1 MANRVKEQEDLR
13 HHVLESKTTL
23 CLSLSVYIFRTL
35 YSLFIFSFFQ
45 TFLSP
50 CCFAFDLILYTIFI
64 QAESV
69 DRI

>member
-35 YSLFIFSFFQ
+35 YLLFISFFLSFKLFYLPVVLPLISFSTLFSFK
-45 TFLSP
+45 LSP
-50 CCFAFDLILYTIFI
+50 
-64 QAESV
+64 
-69 DRI
+69 